1 MNIAYCSLLLPEDKK
16 LVERSKERLSGISLH
31 KFTRAIINGIED
43 NIDEPMKI
51 FNIINTINYPK
62 FPDLVFPTEKW
73 HHRKGSD
80 DWHIGYI
87 NLIGIKYITQF
98 LGLYRKLD
106 RWIRQTKEQQHIICV
121 HHIYFPSMLAACML
135 KCKYKKKVTL
145 CLITGDMNGRYGLV
159 SQYTPNL
166 KQLLLK
172 IIENQIDQMAKRF
185 DCFVFATKNMAHAF
199 GVEDKPFVVLECAYL
214 LPEYTSQAS
223 VVYKKSNSQ
232 KIIFYAGA
240 LREEYGISHLLRA
253 FVMIDNSNYHL
264 WLAGDGNAVHTVKE
278 YQKRYSNIEYLG
290 FLTPQEVDI
299 RQQQSTV
306 LISPRTSQ
314 YEYVKYS
321 FPSKIMECLASG
333 IPYIAH
339 RLPCDPP
346 EYADHIQY
354 ADGETDEA
362 LKNKIIQICSLTE
375 MERNLMGEKAR
386 NFINEEKNPSVMTK
400 RIVTMWNYMLKA

>member
-1 MNIAYCSLLLPEDKK
+1 M
-16 LVERSKERLSGISLH
+16 
-31 KFTRAIINGIED
+31 
-43 NIDEPMKI
+43 
-51 FNIINTINYPK
+51 
-62 FPDLVFPTEKW
+62 
-73 HHRKGSD
+73 
-80 DWHIGYI
+80 
-87 NLIGIKYITQF
+87 
-98 LGLYRKLD
+98 
-106 RWIRQTKEQQHIICV
+106 
-121 HHIYFPSMLAACML
+121 
-135 KCKYKKKVTL
+135 
-145 CLITGDMNGRYGLV
+145 
-159 SQYTPNL
+159 
-166 KQLLLK
+166 
-172 IIENQIDQMAKRF
+172 
-185 DCFVFATKNMAHAF
+185 
-199 GVEDKPFVVLECAYL
+199 
-214 LPEYTSQAS
+214 
-223 VVYKKSNSQ
+223 
-232 KIIFYAGA
+232 
-240 LREEYGISHLLRA
+240 
-253 FVMIDNSNYHL
+253 
-264 WLAGDGNAVHTVKE
+264 HTVKE

-321 FPSKIMECLASG
+321 FPSKTMECLASG